1 MVYVLKA
8 ALAHDSAKS
17 PSRSART
24 AKHET
29 KSKIESI
36 TGFLRYYILETEH
49 LPEHMIVF
57 DEAQRAWD
65 ANYGATKF
73 KHTDSEAGIV
83 LDIMQ
88 RHRDY
93 AVINQYASKPTSGG
107 VLKGGFLE
115 ECGDL
120 F

>member
-83 LDIMQ
+83 LDIMPPS
-88 RHRDY
+88 RLRSY
-93 AVINQYASKPTSGG
+93 
-107 VLKGGFLE
+107 
-115 ECGDL
+115 
-120 F
+120 